1 MITFLLC
8 ITVLIILAI
17 GLLKKKEHY
26 LLLSEVIPGGKI
38 ISLEEGIVSYKGVQY
53 IFGTNDLKR
62 KKYLLESLG
71 LLNIEDSLI
80 IDLRFSRQIIIKK
93 RRTEIGKRRRR

>member
-1 MITFLLC
+1 MVIT
-8 ITVLIILAI
+8 ILAI
-17 GLLKKKEHY
+17 MLLRKKEHY

-38 ISLEEGIVSYKGVQY
+38 ISREEGIIVYKGARY
-53 IFGTNDLKR
+53 ILGTNDLMR
-62 KKYLLESLG
+62 KKHLLESLG

-93 RRTEIGKRRRR
+93 RRTEIEKRRRR